1 MALKLSQFEAGA
13 IEQGIGFG
21 LGALIGA
28 ALEPISQDQ
37 KRRIYARIQSTVLDA
52 GTSAQAVLEGSWSRD
67 RGLEEAKQSG
77 VNEERFNALMDV
89 IDTAPGLSD
98 ALDLLRR
105 GEITPDQFD
114 SALKDAHLN
123 SRWFAPIHALRRVIL
138 SAADLAMARQQGF
151 VNAED
156 QIARSEK
163 VGVDQD
169 DANLLYE
176 LSGLPP
182 GIETAMEMLR
192 RNIITE
198 PQFVQM
204 VREGHTKTK
213 YTDDLLKL
221 VDRVPSVAAAV
232 QGAIRE
238 RISIDEAAQIA
249 AQNGFDRKAF
259 DLLYEIA
266 GRPIGVQQAVTLYY
280 RGDYTLADV
289 RNVVARSNVR
299 PEFTEAVIK
308 LGVRYPPLFQ
318 ISRLIQSGAIDD
330 TYAKQLIAKQGYPVQ
345 LAEGIVK
352 AAHTSKTAHLKD
364 LSVAVIETLY
374 DTGLETSEHAVK
386 LLEGLGYDADES
398 KQLLNIHDARRYAAE
413 MQRAATIIRNKYVG
427 HAIDRG
433 KALAQ
438 IGELAGTAEARDRIL
453 KLWDLER
460 EANVHVLTPSEIG
473 QAVKYNIITDD
484 EAIARWVNIGY
495 SEDDAHIKLQIVHK
509 GPDHPAVGTV
519 P

>member
-1 MALKLSQFEAGA
+1 MALNIASFTKQTVEQTVGFAAGS
-13 IEQGIGFG
+13 IIGS
-21 LGALIGA
+21 
-28 ALEPISQDQ
+28 ALEPIAQANRNQ
-37 KRRIYARIQSTVLDA
+37 VFKRVQSTVLDPA
-52 GTSAQAVLEGSWSRD
+52 TSAQAVLEGIWSRD
-67 RGLEEAKQSG
+67 RALDEASQSG
-77 VNEERFNALMDV
+77 VNQERFDALMGV
-89 IDTAPGLSD
+89 IDTAPDLSA
-98 ALDLLRR
+98 ALDLFRR
-105 GEITPDQFD
+105 GVIGEAEFD
-114 SALKDAHLN
+114 AALRDAHLR
-123 SRWFAPIHALRRVIL
+123 SSWIGPLHELKRVIL

-151 VNAED
+151 VSPED
-156 QIARSEK
+156 QIARSAH
-163 VGVDQD
+163 VGVSEA
-169 DANLLYE
+169 DADLLYE
-176 LSGLPP
+176 MSGLPP

-192 RNIITE
+192 RKIITE
-198 PQFVQM
+198 QEFTQI

-213 YTDDLLKL
+213 YTDDLLQL

-238 RISIDEAAQIA
+238 RISKDEAAQIA

-318 ISRLIQSGAIDD
+318 ISRLIQSGAVDD
-330 TYAKQLIAKQGYPVQ
+330 AYAKQLIVKQGYPVA

-352 AAHTSKTAHLKD
+352 AAHTTKTAHLKD
-364 LSVAVIETLY
+364 LSVSVIETLY

-386 LLEGLGYDADES
+386 LLEGLGYDAEES
-398 KQLLNIHDARRYAAE
+398 KQLLNVHDARRYAAE
-413 MQRAATIIRNKYVG
+413 MQRAATIIRNKYVN

-433 KALAQ
+433 TALAQ
-438 IGELAGTAEARDRIL
+438 IGELSGTPDARDRIL

-460 EANVHVLTPSEIG
+460 EANVRVLTPAEIG
-473 QAVKYNIITDD
+473 QAVKYKIITDS
-484 EAIARWVNIGY
+484 EAIQRWVNLGY
-495 SEDDAHIKLQIVHK
+495 PEEDAVIKLQIVHK
-509 GPDHPAVGTV
+509 GPDHPAVGTT